1 MSSQPVA
8 RTARPRGHLDGE
20 PLNAVYCQC
29 SSSTVL
35 QVVLLS
41 ERRKRKRKRVSETSI
56 MTGVGSAESAERV
69 QVDRFADFAMQLE

>member
-41 ERRKRKRKRVSETSI
+41 ECRKRSLRKRVSSI

-69 QVDRFADFAMQLE
+69 QVDRFADFAVQLE

>member
-1 MSSQPVA
+1 MSSRPVA
-8 RTARPRGHLDGE
+8 RTARPRGYLDGE
-20 PLNAVYCQC
+20 PPNAVYCQC

-41 ERRKRKRKRVSETSI
+41 ERRKRLSSI

-69 QVDRFADFAMQLE
+69 QVDRFADFAVQLE